1 VSSQILEYLTSVFL
15 VDDEVL
21 IVKVADF
28 QLLSRG
34 ENRTF
39 RASMKSVKER
49 KWLWLLKVENWEFML
64 RVESGKLH
72 LLRCSKRSCQTR
84 GMLLGVGWP
93 VLALVQAFIPWKY
106 TLSQSADAIDSV
118 VSALPGLAGLERFI
132 LFLVLYALVAS
143 GFFIVLFYFGTFGI
157 LCLLDILTIRLQA
170 RFGVDIALLKTAF
183 WGFSFDCYCSS
194 RSPRICVGAPRSATL
209 IGIRVLPIALLL
221 GPYVLYIRR
230 LCLNNA

>member
-1 VSSQILEYLTSVFL
+1 MSSQILEYLTSVFL

-49 KWLWLLKVENWEFML
+49 KWLWPLKVENWEFML

-93 VLALVQAFIPWKY
+93 VLAFVQVIFPWKY
-106 TLSQSADAIDSV
+106 WLSLSADAIGGI
-118 VSALPGLAGLERFI
+118 VSALSGLTSLERLI

-143 GFFIVLFYFGTFGI
+143 GLFIILFYFGTFGI

-170 RFGVDIALLKTAF
+170 RFAVDIALLNLKETRLGRFRHDIVVSTEKTD
-183 WGFSFDCYCSS
+183 SDS
-194 RSPRICVGAPRSATL
+194 RLPSGDFHLIVTARRGALASALVHRGAPL
-209 IGIRVLPIALLL
+209 
-221 GPYVLYIRR
+221 
-230 LCLNNA
+230 